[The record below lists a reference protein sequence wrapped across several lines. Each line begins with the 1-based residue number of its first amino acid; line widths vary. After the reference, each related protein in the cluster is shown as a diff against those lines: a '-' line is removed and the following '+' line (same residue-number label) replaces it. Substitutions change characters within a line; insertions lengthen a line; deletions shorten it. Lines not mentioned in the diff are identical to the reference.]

1 MGPCRRRYDSRAR
14 WGIVVVV
21 AAAAALSPSGVARAA
36 DWGPIV
42 QCESGGRNV
51 ENPGPSTA
59 SGYFQFVDGTWR
71 RYGGQQ
77 FGRRAIDATYEEQRL
92 VAERAYSNEGYNPWK
107 ASEECWGP
115 KMDDEIP
122 EPRIR
127 EAPEPRPDREPPHR
141 PDRRPPPERDHYVV
155 KRGDTLSDIAE
166 DHGTTW
172 PRLFQRNRDVI
183 DDPDLIYP
191 GEQLAV

>member
-1 MGPCRRRYDSRAR
+1 
-14 WGIVVVV
+14 
-21 AAAAALSPSGVARAA
+21 
-36 DWGPIV
+36 
-42 QCESGGRNV
+42 
-51 ENPGPSTA
+51 
-59 SGYFQFVDGTWR
+59 
-71 RYGGQQ
+71 
-77 FGRRAIDATYEEQRL
+77 

-107 ASEECWGP
+107 ASAECWGP